1 MGTGSFPILVIVT
14 STGKCVTQRRTL
26 VNICWINAH
35 FDECVQMGSGWET
48 EGEREGR
55 MMNLGI
61 KELPVQRKRKMVDD
75 KIRLQDPELRVKW
88 QIKEKG
94 LTW

>member
-1 MGTGSFPILVIVT
+1 
-14 STGKCVTQRRTL
+14 
-26 VNICWINAH
+26 
-35 FDECVQMGSGWET
+35 
-48 EGEREGR
+48 

-94 LTW
+94 LT